1 MTIIRI
7 LGYNETRYFDYK
19 FHVEKGNATL
29 KSIHGVLYSKD
40 GKILHGIPSTL
51 KGKLVIPDSVKEIRL
66 SFNLK
71 LSELV
76 LGKNVTNISYNY
88 FREWDNLKTIRVKK
102 GNHHFKVLDNT
113 LYSKDMKKLLF
124 SVSNR
129 TGCFEMPKKVEAM
142 DPYAFCYT
150 KFSKIITSDK
160 LKEIPKC
167 AFYPNENLKELV
179 IGSHVKKIGK
189 LAVEYGTLNKITV
202 KNGNEY
208 FVEKDGHLYN
218 KDLSRLYF

>member
-1 MTIIRI
+1 M
-7 LGYNETRYFDYK
+7 
-19 FHVEKGNATL
+19 

-102 GNHHFKVLDNT
+102 GNRHFKVLDNT

-129 TGCFEMPKKVEAM
+129 TDCYEMPQKVEVM
-142 DPYAFCYT
+142 DPYALCYT

-160 LKEIPKC
+160 LNEIPKC
-167 AFYPNENLKELV
+167 AFYSNENLKELV

-189 LAVEYGTLNKITV
+189 LAVKYGALNKITV
-202 KNGNEY
+202 KKGNVY

-218 KDLSRLYF
+218 KDLSKLYF